1 HHRVCLERGAPGSMD
16 PPAGAVALQ
25 RAGVLGDDL
34 QGRPVLL
41 ARGLEPVEQVAAVLG
56 PGAERAACLAGQA
69 QPVGEGAG
77 VAGVEPHAVGGN
89 VEQMVWTG
97 AAVGDAAAAELGAV
111 EQRDFGA
118 ARQQLQGSGHPGEP
132 GADDGDAHA
141 VLSSRWGTAG
151 PAAPRGTQPALPG
164 QSSGTS
170 SRATMLMILISGLIA
185 GPAVSL

>member
-1 HHRVCLERGAPGSMD
+1 
-16 PPAGAVALQ
+16 
-25 RAGVLGDDL
+25 
-34 QGRPVLL
+34 
-41 ARGLEPVEQVAAVLG
+41 AAVLG

-77 VAGVEPHAVGGN
+77 VAGVDPHAVGGN
-89 VEQMVWTG
+89 VEEVVG
-97 AAVGDAAAAELGAV
+97 PRAPVGDAPAAQFRAV
-111 EQRDFGA
+111 QQHHVGA
-118 ARQQLQGSGHPGEP
+118 ARQELQGRGNPGEP

-151 PAAPRGTQPALPG
+151 PAAPRGTQPALSG

-170 SRATMLMILISGLIA
+170 SSATMLMILISGLIA